1 MNWTFDWFGW
11 IKKLEF
17 TAIAAAAIAIA
28 CVMIGQ
34 GAERYA
40 AEASSSRVALSDPH
54 AATTPPPG
62 RRRRRPGAL
71 RLVGHRPVVVETA
84 LARRPKILTLAHV
97 RLVLRPIKP

>member
-54 AATTPPPG
+54 AAT
-62 RRRRRPGAL
+62 RAS
-71 RLVGHRPVVVETA
+71 PVFNTVDYATTGSINGQTVVIAPCASQKVE
-84 LARRPKILTLAHV
+84 H
-97 RLVLRPIKP
+97 